1 MQPADGGVPA
11 LLLEPRHGAD
21 AGPDTVPVG
30 YVPRGRGWGGRRGG
44 AVPHQVTPEA
54 HSSSDPCRQQMLT
67 KWEYLRVSPKGLALG
82 LKRTFLKLCS

>member
-30 YVPRGRGWGGRRGG
+30 YVPAKGCGMAGDTAGQWGQQRRWGTAG
-44 AVPHQVTPEA
+44 AVGM
-54 HSSSDPCRQQMLT
+54 SGGGGCG
-67 KWEYLRVSPKGLALG
+67 W
-82 LKRTFLKLCS
+82 